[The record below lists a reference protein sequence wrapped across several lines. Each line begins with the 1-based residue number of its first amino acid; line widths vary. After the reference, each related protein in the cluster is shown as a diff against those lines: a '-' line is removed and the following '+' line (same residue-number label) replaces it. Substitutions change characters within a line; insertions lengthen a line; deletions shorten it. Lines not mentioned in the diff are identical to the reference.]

1 MISAKPVSAAIAAV
15 FAPQCAVVT
24 MSYEP
29 RRTKAYDGD
38 LRWRMVY
45 QVKVLQYNLGRVSAN
60 LGVSHS
66 TVRRMVR
73 LFDTTGNVDG
83 RGYGSSHPPTRL
95 TSYDEWMIM
104 ELVLEQP
111 GIYLL
116 EICRQLSQFTG
127 TEVSEATVCRF
138 LKKAGFTR
146 TKIQLVAIQQSEVC
160 RARYMNEMQQ
170 YAADMI
176 VFLDETGSD
185 RRDSMRKF
193 GYSLR
198 GKRTKSHRLLI
209 RGRRVS
215 AISAMSTYGMLDFRL
230 VHGSV
235 DASEFRVFVEE
246 NLLRHLMPFNGTNP
260 HSIVVLDNASI
271 HYAADSIDLIES
283 IGALVIFLCTV

>member
-1 MISAKPVSAAIAAV
+1 
-15 FAPQCAVVT
+15 
-24 MSYEP
+24 
-29 RRTKAYDGD
+29 
-38 LRWRMVY
+38 MVY